1 MSNVLF
7 VRMEHPRQM
16 PGKEAAVRVLPES
29 LQSLVQPYAT
39 IVLRGRTQH
48 LVPLYVY
55 YAPEGRINLCQEL
68 PIVFRVP
75 EGRFPIQTGRNHAS
89 IVRPESISLPLNKM
103 AVGIALWEPILPV
116 EHILAYLVPPESI
129 TLLAGTPAGAHHVP
143 SENT

>member
-116 EHILAYLVPPESI
+116 EHILAYLVPSESI